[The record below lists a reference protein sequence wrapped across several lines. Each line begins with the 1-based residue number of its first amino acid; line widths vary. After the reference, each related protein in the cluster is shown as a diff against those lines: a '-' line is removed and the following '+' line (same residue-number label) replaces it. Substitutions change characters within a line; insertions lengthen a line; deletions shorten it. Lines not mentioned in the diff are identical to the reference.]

1 MINLSLCYIV
11 SSKYNMEQ
19 AAGCFLFFFLKNKH
33 MAEIVNPIIPSPELP
48 NSGVVFG
55 KDQWN

>member
-1 MINLSLCYIV
+1 
-11 SSKYNMEQ
+11 MEQ

>member
-19 AAGCFLFFFLKNKH
+19 AAECFFLKNKH
-33 MAEIVNPIIPSPELP
+33 MAAIVNPIIPSPELP
-48 NSGVVFG
+48 NSGAVFS